1 MSTFSLSHG
10 EPDQR
15 NIRRDDAVGDV
26 VKDVVGNDDDD
37 IDDVTDSAKLIG
49 RDEAS
54 SNIVFIIEDELMTSM
69 MINLDLDV
77 DTDTSSTI
85 STLDF
90 NRCSID
96 SSPFT
101 SSMTSTMNSNFYSND
116 LTSRLS
122 TTDSG
127 IAMSSSETTSP
138 PASFVSSSSNVG
150 EFPK

>member
-85 STLDF
+85 STLDL
-90 NRCSID
+90 NSNS

-101 SSMTSTMNSNFYSND
+101 SSMTSTMNYNFCSND
-116 LTSRLS
+116 MTSRSS

-138 PASFVSSSSNVG
+138 PSSFVSSSSDVG